1 MLKEKQEKDLKEQKQ
16 AKFMDDLEKNNTKFQ
31 ETIRFLNHL
40 AEDDLNNKISVI
52 QSLANASLL
61 AEAKKYRESIRKE
74 VADVKTF
81 VQTNIDG
88 SRQMTASD
96 FSEKEMSDFL
106 NDLKDNLMKFI
117 KNSQDFENILKKFN
131 QSIEAALNLKITKEK
146 ELKVSILIVRIK
158 LGRIL
163 KTFL

>member
-16 AKFMDDLEKNNTKFQ
+16 AKFMDELEKNNTKFQ
-31 ETIRFLNHL
+31 ETTRFLNYL

-52 QSLANASLL
+52 QSLANAGLL
-61 AEAKKYRESIRKE
+61 AEAKKYRESIKKE
-74 VADVKTF
+74 VADIKTF

-96 FSEKEMSDFL
+96 FTEKEMSDFL
-106 NDLKDNLMKFI
+106 KDLKDNLMKYV
-117 KNSQDFENILKKFN
+117 KSSQDFENTLKKFN

-146 ELKVSILIVRIK
+146 ELKVSILIV
-158 LGRIL
+158 
-163 KTFL
+163 